1 MARIIYEQTNPV
13 NLVNPVRKRFCNLLE
28 AKIKQPTMKKQFV
41 FTFFLS
47 IVTVGLIK
55 AQMSPTVGPEKGTL
69 MIVGGGAMGT
79 DLWTRFVELAG
90 GPAAADIVIIPTAGE
105 DSSANKAP
113 REKEK
118 LMSLGVKNITILHT
132 RDPKEANQESFVAPL
147 RKATGIWF
155 VGGRH
160 WRLADSYLNTLAQK
174 EFNAVLNRG
183 GVIGGTSAGAT
194 IMGSFMVR
202 GDTKGNSIMI
212 GDHTQG
218 LDFMHNVTIDQ
229 HVMRRNRQ
237 FDLIDVIKSRP
248 ELLGIGIDEST
259 AVVVQ
264 KNTFEVIGNSY
275 VGIYEAN
282 QIANSAKYPSGQ
294 NSSGGP
300 FYYLGKGQKFDLQAR
315 KPINQQTMR
324 TNEPAK

>member
-1 MARIIYEQTNPV
+1 
-13 NLVNPVRKRFCNLLE
+13 
-28 AKIKQPTMKKQFV
+28 MKKLIIFGI
-41 FTFFLS
+41 FLIS
-47 IVTVGLIK
+47 TVAGF
-55 AQMSPTVGPEKGTL
+55 AQTKTVGPEKGAL
-69 MIVGGGAMGT
+69 VIVGGGNMGPEI
-79 DLWTRFVELAG
+79 WNRFIELAG
-90 GPAAADIVIIPTAGE
+90 GAANANIVIIPTAGD
-105 DSSANKAP
+105 DSSAMASP

-118 LMSLGVKNITILHT
+118 LLSLGVKNVSVLHT
-132 RDPKEANQESFVAPL
+132 RDPKVANQASFVAPL
-147 RKATGIWF
+147 KQATGVWF

-160 WRLADSYLNTLAQK
+160 WRLADSYLNTLAHT
-174 EFNAVLNRG
+174 EFNALLARG

-194 IMGSFMVR
+194 ILGSFMVR

-218 LDFMHNVTIDQ
+218 LDFIHNVTIDQ
-229 HVMRRNRQ
+229 HVLRRNRQ
-237 FDLIDVIKSRP
+237 FDLIDVIKARP

-264 KNTFEVIGNSY
+264 QNSFEVIGASF

-282 QIANSAKYPSGQ
+282 QIASNGKFPSGQ

-315 KPINQQTMR
+315 KPIIQQPQR